1 MAEGRF
7 PVTAI
12 AAALTVARSNLLT
25 PPGTPRRYHKVE
37 DDEILPA
44 IRRLIADRPT
54 YGYRRVTALLNRERA
69 AQGGDRFNPKRIYR
83 IMKTHHLLLT
93 RGSGRPTYRHEGT
106 VITLTSNLR
115 WCSDTFVIRCWN
127 GEHLEVA
134 FSLDTCD
141 REVIAWSATTG
152 AVTGAMIRDLMIETV
167 ERRWG
172 PVTSVPRPIQWL
184 SDNGPPYTA
193 EETRTLGAQ
202 LGLVVCTTPVYSPE
216 SNGMAEGF
224 IKTFKRDYVYL
235 ARLDTAEAVLQRLGE
250 WFEDYNEKAPHKGLS
265 MRSPREFL
273 YLNRTVSVCPV

>member
-12 AAALTVARSNLLT
+12 AAALTVARSNLLM

-37 DDEILPA
+37 DDQILLA

-54 YGYRRVTALLNRERA
+54 YGYRRVTALLNRERVVQRVA
-69 AQGGDRFNPKRIYR
+69 RFNPKRIYR
-83 IMKTHHLLLT
+83 IMKTHQLLLT

-106 VITLTSNLR
+106 VITLKSNLR

-127 GEHLEVA
+127 GERVEVA

-152 AVTGAMIRDLMIETV
+152 AVTGAMIRDLMIQTV

-172 PVTSVPRPIQWL
+172 PVPSVPHPIQWL

-193 EETRTLGAQ
+193 EETRALGAQ
-202 LGLVVCTTPVYSPE
+202 LGLVVCTTPAYSPE

-235 ARLDTAEAVLQRLGE
+235 ARLDTAETILQELGD
-250 WFEDYNEKAPHKGLS
+250 WFEHYNEKAPHKGLR